1 MKKNTIGATWPNKE
15 DAMQKKKEKKSGC
28 SCCSDPYSV
37 LLGGKSTEQNTT
49 GTEKGIS
56 RSDFLKVIGL
66 GVLGLSS
73 VAGTEAFAAAEK
85 SKNVRVVKGKVDRMI
100 IDKENKE
107 LRISATVTKD
117 SSKPA
122 VADWGRRF
130 QAFFGAKGGKMEAFF
145 VFTTDVSR
153 TEINKSLQEI
163 GVRSRRQIPMEE
175 VAKHTG
181 LKSTTTTDDYLQGD
195 PIIVTVR
202 FKKGSMIVEAALED
216 LIDEKIIVENHEV
229 IKPYTPHWV
238 YHGTA
243 EAISFG
249 SGCIVCPSDCNGGI
263 ITDNVLPLK
272 TTVNYYK
279 VNWGRMPEVGSK
291 VEIALK
297 SIYGPYRLS
306 STKA

>member
-1 MKKNTIGATWPNKE
+1 MKDEMKGKE
-15 DAMQKKKEKKSGC
+15 DCGC
-28 SCCSDPYSV
+28 SCCSGSYSV
-37 LLGGKSTEQNTT
+37 LLGKRTEDQPDKNESR
-49 GTEKGIS
+49 GMQ

-73 VAGTEAFAAAEK
+73 VAGTEAFASVQK
-85 SKNVRVVKGKVDRMI
+85 RKNIRIVKGKEDRMI
-100 IDKENKE
+100 IDTENKE

-130 QAFFGAKGGKMEAFF
+130 QAFFGAKGGKMEPFF

-153 TEINKSLQEI
+153 SDINKALQSI
-163 GVRSRRQIPMEE
+163 GAKSRRQIPMEE
-175 VAKHTG
+175 VKARTG
-181 LKSTTTTDDYLQGD
+181 LKPTTTIDDYLQGD
-195 PIIVTVR
+195 PIIVTAR
-202 FKKGSMIVEAALED
+202 FKKGSLIVEAALED
-216 LIDEKIIVENHEV
+216 LIDEKIFVEGKEV
-229 IKPYTPHWV
+229 IKPYTPHFV

-243 EAISFG
+243 EAIHFP

-279 VNWGRMPEVGSK
+279 VNWDRMPAVGSK
-291 VEIALK
+291 AEIALK

-306 STKA
+306 STRS